1 MTAYAFGSGTL
12 IGVRTD
18 LANQTPAVFGVVQ
31 DVQIDF
37 AFSLKELVGQ
47 YQAPVAIGRGAMKIT
62 GKAKLARIY
71 STTYNSLFFGQTQ
84 ATGALL
90 QAVNEAGTIPTTPY
104 QVTVTN
110 SATWVT
116 DLGVFYSA
124 TGVQLT
130 RVASGPTTGQY
141 SVAAGVYTFAA
152 ADTTLG
158 VQINYTYTSASGAQK
173 LTLSN
178 QLMGA
183 GPTFQINIAETYSS
197 KVLNIQL
204 NANVASKLSFPFKN
218 QDFVMNDFE
227 WQSLADASGNLG
239 FITCTE

>member
-1 MTAYAFGSGTL
+1 MPAYGFGSGTL

-31 DVQIDF
+31 DVEIDF
-37 AFSLKELVGQ
+37 SFSLKELIGQ

-62 GKAKLARIY
+62 GKAKMARLY
-71 STTYNSLFFGQTQ
+71 AATYNSLFFGQTQ
-84 ATGALL
+84 ATGGLL
-90 QAVNEAGTIPTTPY
+90 QVVNEAGSIPTTPY
-104 QVTVTN
+104 QVTVSN

-116 DLGVFYSA
+116 DLGVFYST

-130 RVASGPTTGQY
+130 RVASSPVTGQY

-152 ADTTLG
+152 ADTGLA
-158 VQINYTYTSASGAQK
+158 VQINYTYTAASGAQK
-173 LTLSN
+173 ITLSN

-183 GPTFQINIAETYSS
+183 GPTFQINLAETFNS
-197 KVLNIQL
+197 KVVNLQL
-204 NANVASKLSFPFKN
+204 NANVASKLTFPFKN

-227 WQSLADASGNLG
+227 WQSLADAAGNIGTL
-239 FITCTE
+239 TCSE

>member
-1 MTAYAFGSGTL
+1 MVAYAFGSGTL

-18 LANQTPAVFGVVQ
+18 VANSTPAVFGVVQ

-62 GKAKLARIY
+62 SKAKTARIY
-71 STTYNSLFFGQTQ
+71 SATYNSLFFGQTQ
-84 ATGALL
+84 AAGALL
-90 QAVNEAGTIPTTPY
+90 QAVNEAGSIPTTPY
-104 QVTVTN
+104 QVTVAN

-152 ADTTLG
+152 ADTGLG
-158 VQINYTYTSASGAQK
+158 VQINYTYTAASGAQK
-173 LTLSN
+173 ITLSN

-183 GPTFQINIAETYSS
+183 GPTFQVNIAETYNS

-218 QDFVMNDFE
+218 QDFVMNDIE
-227 WQSLADASGNLG
+227 WQSLADAAGNLG
-239 FITCTE
+239 YITCSE